1 MSSQNPL
8 DLTPNTTE
16 DVMPI
21 KVLNTL
27 LRVVEAQGYD
37 VKEVLRSLG
46 IADAVLENRD
56 ANAFDEETAI
66 QRTIPTKIYSKLY
79 RQVMYLLQD
88 ESFGL
93 NSFQKLP
100 PGTFRMMC
108 LFIIQCSSLEQAMI
122 RAAEF
127 FDFLDRFNQ
136 NFKVARVPISF
147 ESFHNDHNIEK
158 RIAVCRF
165 YNPNLPQ
172 PADKLQE
179 DASVLY
185 MMHRFYSWMVG
196 KRIPLIEVALLGEPP
211 AHPEKYQRL
220 FDCQVSFSSG
230 DNVLKFPAECLEW
243 PIVQNEESLKE
254 FLRNAPYQLVT
265 SKTTVGQQGLALEV
279 KKLLEEKLHSEFPGI
294 EVIAKQLNMS
304 SRTLHRHLQ
313 KEGTSFQQLKDEI
326 RRDAAVAYMNRP
338 ELTVNAVSM
347 LMGFHDTS
355 AFYRAF
361 KKWTGMSPGDFRRTY
376 GIDKIIN
383 GSTD

>member
-1 MSSQNPL
+1 M
-8 DLTPNTTE
+8 DLAAASTE

-37 VKEVLRSLG
+37 VREVLLSLG
-46 IADAVLENRD
+46 IDDMVFSTLDNRQLSD
-56 ANAFDEETAI
+56 DQASPA
-66 QRTIPTKIYSKLY
+66 TIPTKIYSKLY

-122 RAAEF
+122 RSAEF

-136 NFKVARVPISF
+136 NFKVARLPISY
-147 ESFHNDHNIEK
+147 ENCNSEQHIQR

-196 KRIPLIEVALLGEPP
+196 KRIPLTEVALLGEEPT
-211 AHPEKYQRL
+211 HPEKYQRL
-220 FDCQVSFSSG
+220 FDCPVCFCSG

-243 PIVQNEESLKE
+243 PIVQNEDSLKE

-265 SKTTVGQQGLALEV
+265 SKTTVGQQGLSLEV
-279 KKLLEEKLHSEFPGI
+279 KKLLEDKLHSEFPGI
-294 EVIAKQLNMS
+294 EIIARQLNMS

-361 KKWTGMSPGDFRRTY
+361 KKWTGLSPGDFRRTY
-376 GIDKIIN
+376 GIDKKASDAAN
-383 GSTD
+383 